1 MADIVKNV
9 QYIEDIRRIISFKF
23 LTDGEI
29 LDLLAVSEIL
39 SYSQEE
45 PIVEEGEVSP
55 FFFGIIRGTVSISV
69 REAEGNQV
77 YVNTLG
83 AGDVFGEAGI
93 FLSVKRTATVT
104 SQGDVSIIRIERK
117 ELVQFIKKHPEAGN
131 KILLVIIYSL
141 LRKLRMVNQELAFE
155 RRSDIP
161 QEDID
166 TMVQNLFSDT

>member
-9 QYIEDIRRIISFKF
+9 QFIEDVRKIISFKF

-29 LDLLAVSEIL
+29 LDLLAVSEIVDFSL
-39 SYSQEE
+39 EE
-45 PIVEEGEVSP
+45 PIVQEGEICS
-55 FFFGIIRGTVSISV
+55 FFYGIMKGTVSISV
-69 REAEGNQV
+69 SEGEGNPV
-77 YVNTLG
+77 YINTLG

-104 SQGDVSIIRIERK
+104 CQCDVTIIRIERK

-131 KILLVIIYSL
+131 KILFVIIYSL

-166 TMVQNLFSDT
+166 AMVSNLFGET

>member
-9 QYIEDIRRIISFKF
+9 QFIEEIRKIISFKF

-29 LDLLAVSEIL
+29 LDLLAVSEIVD
-39 SYSQEE
+39 YSLEE
-45 PIVEEGEVSP
+45 PIVEEGDVSP
-55 FFFGIIRGTVSISV
+55 FFFGIIKGSVSISV

-104 SQGDVSIIRIERK
+104 CMGDVSIIRIERK

-166 TMVQNLFSDT
+166 TMVANLFNET

>member
-1 MADIVKNV
+1 MADIVRNV
-9 QYIEDIRRIISFKF
+9 QFIDDVRKIISYKF

-29 LDLLAVSEIL
+29 LDLLAVSEIVE
-39 SYSQEE
+39 YSLEE

-55 FFFGIIRGTVSISV
+55 FFFGIIKGTVSISV
-69 REAEGNQV
+69 CEAEGNPV

-104 SQGDVSIIRIERK
+104 CQGDVTIIRIERK
-117 ELVQFIKKHPEAGN
+117 ELVKFIKKHPEAGN
-131 KILLVIIYSL
+131 KILFVIIYSL

-166 TMVQNLFSDT
+166 TMVSNLFSDT